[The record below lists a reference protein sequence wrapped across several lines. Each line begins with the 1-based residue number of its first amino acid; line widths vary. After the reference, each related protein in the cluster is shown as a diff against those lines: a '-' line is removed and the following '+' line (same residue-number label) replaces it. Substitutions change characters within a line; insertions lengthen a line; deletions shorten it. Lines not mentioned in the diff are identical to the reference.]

1 MIEQLY
7 VWEEKIRNEDNSL
20 RQRNILLNLLEKLQT
35 VNLNI
40 YDNHSLRRIVAFIL
54 RSGNGAGKFFHGA
67 AL

>member
-40 YDNHSLRRIVAFIL
+40 YDNHFLHYSELLIIL
-54 RSGNGAGKFFHGA
+54 NVKY
-67 AL
+67 